1 MTSQEIKRDNEE
13 EKEKEIKTE
22 KWKKTEKDELEI
34 NFERKKFDNN
44 F

>member
-1 MTSQEIKRDNEE
+1 MTSQEIKRDNEG
-13 EKEKEIKTE
+13 EKTGIKTE
-22 KWKKTEKDELEI
+22 KWKKTQKDELEI